1 MRLHGGYLADHINGQ
16 NISLR
21 VDLKNSHILNSTKF
35 SLILFSNRK
44 FYNELFVSDFLRYL
58 DFIVPLNFL
67 TKVSLNGKNQ
77 YQVIFQ
83 DKDEINILNYN
94 KRKNGPIFADNKRS
108 LDKRRPLF
116 RVKLEKK
123 FNKPKKI

>member
-83 DKDEINILNYN
+83 DKDI
-94 KRKNGPIFADNKRS
+94 
-108 LDKRRPLF
+108 DKYF
-116 RVKLEKK
+116 KL
-123 FNKPKKI
+123 